1 MFPHGSLQ
9 RCVNPWG
16 AVPKKPLKIRDLL
29 KKLKPY
35 GVISLSNKRGKGS
48 EIILLRPNAPGS
60 KKGPQYAIKD
70 HGDSTE
76 QSIPVINAI
85 LRRFGIGNDTFW
97 D

>member
-1 MFPHGSLQ
+1 M
-9 RCVNPWG
+9 
-16 AVPKKPLKIRDLL
+16 PKKPLKNRDLL

-35 GVISLSNKRGKGS
+35 GVISLSNRGRGS
-48 EIILLRPNAPGS
+48 EIILLKPDAPGS